1 LYEFEGCPFCRKV
14 REAVAILDLDVEF
27 KPCPMNGPTFRPE
40 AIKMG
45 GKSQF
50 PFMLDP
56 KTGKSQ

>member
-1 LYEFEGCPFCRKV
+1 M

-56 KTGKSQ
+56 NTGKSQ